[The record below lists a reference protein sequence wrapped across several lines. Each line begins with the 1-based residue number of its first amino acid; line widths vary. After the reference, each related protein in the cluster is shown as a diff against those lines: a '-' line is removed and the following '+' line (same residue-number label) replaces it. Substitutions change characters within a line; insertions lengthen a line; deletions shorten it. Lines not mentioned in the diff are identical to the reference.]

1 MRIALASFVLMASLV
16 GSVTASCPLGDV
28 NKDCQV
34 DLQDLS
40 LLAEQW
46 LAPPDSSVDL
56 NGDDSVNMVD
66 LALLAESWHEAG
78 IAIVINEVLASNAT
92 TTKDPQG
99 QYDDWIELY
108 NYGNTA
114 VDVGGMYLSDNLE
127 QPTMWQIPA
136 SNPAA
141 TTIPAGG
148 YLLIWADNDTADA
161 GLHANFQLGAGGDDI
176 GLFAADGSTLIDSI
190 SFGEQR
196 TDISFGRFPDA
207 GSDLRLMAFASPGW
221 QNIGGYEG
229 FVDDPRFSH
238 ERGLYNE
245 GFYLT
250 ISTQTDGAVIYY
262 TTDGSEPYQTGGRF
276 PTGKV
281 YIGPVTVSRTTCLRA
296 KAIKFGWQPSRTVTQ
311 TYIFLKDVI
320 RQSPQGESPGSG
332 WPTENINGQVLR
344 YGMGAYIVNHP
355 VWGPQLE
362 KALTAIPTMSVVT
375 DLNNLF
381 DRTKGIYV
389 NANQHGSAWE
399 RPISLELIYPPDPGG
414 PGFPDLVKVPDGH
427 GGLRWELPAEM
438 QDGFQINAG
447 LRIRGGY
454 SRQDN
459 NPKHAFRLFFRSEY
473 GDGKL
478 DYPLFGD
485 EGVDSFDK
493 VDLATAQNYSWS
505 FEGSSAN
512 TMCRDIWARDS
523 QGLMGQAYSKS
534 RYYHLYINGQ
544 YWGIFLTQERPEAA
558 FAASYFGGDREEWDC
573 VKATGPNAGYTIEA
587 TDGNLDAWQRLWEL
601 GNMVSNS
608 PDSYYRAQGLNPDGT
623 RNPAYP
629 VLLDV
634 DNLIDY
640 MMMVF
645 YDGDRDAPI
654 SDFLGNRQTN
664 NWYGIRNRSGQEG
677 FRFFVHDAEHTLS
690 RGLTNRTG
698 PYQCGDQFRY
708 SNPQWIHQELMAHPE
723 YCMRF
728 ADRAH
733 KYLFD
738 NGLLTSGATIERFR
752 ARAQQI
758 DMAIIA
764 ESARWGSASL
774 TKDTW
779 LSAINNEINNFFP
792 SRAQVF
798 LNQLKNTR
806 LSNGALAPLYP
817 SVTAPVF
824 SQHGGLV
831 PSGFALQMQAPA
843 GTIYYTLDG
852 SEPSRSQTAQQG
864 TTLTLISENAAKRV
878 LVPTAPIADNW
889 KGGGAFDDSAWISG
903 IGGVGFEASSG
914 YEALINIDLR
924 EQMYNRN
931 ASCYIRTAFTFTSS
945 QSQFNSVI
953 LRMRY
958 DDAFVAYINGIEVA
972 RRNFTGEP
980 SWDSRATAS
989 HSDSAAIV
997 FEDIDIS
1004 SHIGALRQGDNI
1016 LAVHGMNS
1024 SASNPDF
1031 LISVELTASTG
1042 GSSGGGA
1049 PAAAK
1054 YAGPITLTRST
1065 QVKAR
1070 VLSGSTWSA
1079 LNEAVFAVGAVA
1091 ENLRITEIMYHP
1103 ADTDDPNDPNEEFIE
1118 LKNIGSETINL
1129 NLARFTNGVDF
1140 TFPSLELAAGK
1151 YVLVVRDQA
1160 AFYARYPDFSGVIA
1174 GQFSGSLANEG
1185 ERIWLEDAI
1194 GQTILDFKYSDAWR
1208 EITDGQGFSLTI
1220 VNPAN
1225 PDANSWGE
1233 KDSWRASAFYGGSP
1247 GWDDTGIIPEPGSV
1261 VINEVLAHAH
1271 ADASD
1276 WIELYNTTGEA
1287 INIGGWFLS
1296 DDGNDLT
1303 KYQIADGTVIAGN
1316 GYIVFYQDQHFGNPA
1331 APGCHT
1337 PYALSENGDQVYL
1350 SSAQDGVLTGYQE
1363 LEDFDASET
1372 GVSFGRYYKG
1382 STDNYNFVA
1391 MSENTPGKPN
1401 SYPKVGPIVINE
1413 IMYNPGSGNQ
1423 NEEYIELFNISSEP
1437 VDLYRY
1443 DKSEPWRFTDGI
1455 EFVFPSDPVVTI
1467 PAGGYLLVVKHLDA
1481 FAARYGVMPAAVVVL
1496 GPYDGQLQN
1505 GGEKLELSMPGDVD
1519 EFGTR
1524 YYIRIDRLNYSD
1536 GSHPEDC
1543 PGGVDL
1549 WPPEA
1554 DGGGMSL
1561 SRRVSSVYG
1570 NDVANWKAASPSP
1583 GVANP

>member
-1 MRIALASFVLMASLV
+1 MKIWLASLALMASLV
-16 GSVTASCPLGDV
+16 SSVTASCPLGDL

-40 LLAEQW
+40 LLAGQW
-46 LAPPDSSVDL
+46 LAPPESSVDL

-66 LALLAESWHEAG
+66 VALLAKNWQKVG
-78 IAIVINEVLASNAT
+78 IALVINGVLASNAT
-92 TTKDPQG
+92 VVRDPQG
-99 QYDDWIELY
+99 QYDDWIEIH

-114 VDVGGMYLSDNLE
+114 VNVGGMYLTDDPA

-136 SNPAA
+136 NNPAA
-141 TTIPAGG
+141 TTIASGG

-161 GLHANFQLGAGGDDI
+161 GLHANFQLSANGEDLS
-176 GLFAADGSTLIDSI
+176 LFAADGRTLVDTF

-196 TDISFGRFPDA
+196 PDISYGRYPDA
-207 GSDLRLMAFASPGW
+207 GNNLRLMAFASPGGP
-221 QNIGGYEG
+221 NIGIYEG
-229 FVDDPRFSH
+229 FVGDPRFSH
-238 ERGLYNE
+238 ERGFCNE

-250 ISTQTDGAVIYY
+250 LSTETDGAVIYY

-281 YIGPVTVSRTTCLRA
+281 YTGPISISKTTCLRA
-296 KAIKFGWQPSRTVTQ
+296 KAIKFGWQPSRTVTH

-320 RQSPQGESPGSG
+320 RQSPNGEAPGLG
-332 WPTENINGQVLR
+332 WPTESVNGQVLR
-344 YGMGAYIVNHP
+344 YGMNSYIVNHP

-362 KALTAIPTMSVVT
+362 PALTVIPTMSIVT
-375 DLNNLF
+375 DLDNLF
-381 DRTKGIYV
+381 DRSKGIYV
-389 NANQHGSAWE
+389 NAEQHGRAWE
-399 RPISLELIYPPDPGG
+399 CPISLELIYPPDPQG

-427 GGLRWELPAEM
+427 APSTNCPAHSWGLTARPEISAGWQLPAEM
-438 QDGFQINAG
+438 CDGFQINAG

-454 SRQDN
+454 SRQDR

-478 DYPLFGD
+478 DYPLFGA

-505 FEGSSAN
+505 FEGNSAN

-523 QGLMGQAYSKS
+523 QGRMGQAYTKS

-558 FAASYFGGDREEWDC
+558 FGSSYFGGDREEWDC

-601 GNMVSNS
+601 GNLVPSNTA
-608 PDSYYRAQGLNPDGT
+608 SYYRAQGLNPDGT
-623 RNPAYP
+623 RNPGYP
-629 VLLDV
+629 ILLDV

-640 MMMVF
+640 MIMVF

-654 SDFLGNRQTN
+654 SNFLGNTRTN
-664 NWYGIRNRSGQEG
+664 NWYGIRNRNGQEG
-677 FRFFVHDAEHTLS
+677 FRFFVHDAEHIMS
-690 RGLTNRTG
+690 RGMTSRTG

-708 SNPQWIHQELMAHPE
+708 SNPQWIHQELMANAE

-733 KYLFD
+733 KYLFN
-738 NGLLTSGATIERFR
+738 NGLLTSGAAIERFR
-752 ARAQQI
+752 ARAQHI

-764 ESARWGSASL
+764 ESARWGSSSL

-792 SRAQVF
+792 SRAQV
-798 LNQLKNTR
+798 LVNQLRSTR
-806 LSNGALAPLYP
+806 LRNGVLAPLYP
-817 SVTAPVF
+817 SITAPVF

-831 PSGFALQMQAPA
+831 ASGFALQMQAPT

-852 SEPSRSQTAQQG
+852 SDPRM
-864 TTLTLISENAAKRV
+864 
-878 LVPTAPIADNW
+878 P
-889 KGGGAFDDSAWISG
+889 GGA
-903 IGGVGFEASSG
+903 V
-914 YEALINIDLR
+914 N
-924 EQMYNRN
+924 
-931 ASCYIRTAFTFTSS
+931 
-945 QSQFNSVI
+945 
-953 LRMRY
+953 
-958 DDAFVAYINGIEVA
+958 
-972 RRNFTGEP
+972 TGH
-980 SWDSRATAS
+980 ATTY
-989 HSDSAAIV
+989 SAAI
-997 FEDIDIS
+997 
-1004 SHIGALRQGDNI
+1004 R
-1016 LAVHGMNS
+1016 
-1024 SASNPDF
+1024 
-1031 LISVELTASTG
+1031 LTQ
-1042 GSSGGGA
+1042 
-1049 PAAAK
+1049 
-1054 YAGPITLTRST
+1054 ST

-1079 LNEAVFAVGAVA
+1079 LNEATFAVGPVK

-1103 ADTDDPNDPNEEFIE
+1103 PDTDSLSDANEEFIE
-1118 LKNIGSETINL
+1118 LKNTCPEPVEGVGSETINL
-1129 NLARFTNGVDF
+1129 NLVRFTNGIDF
-1140 TFPSLELAAGK
+1140 TFPGVEISAGG
-1151 YVLVVRDQA
+1151 YVLVVKDQA

-1174 GQFSGSLANEG
+1174 GEYSGSLANEG
-1185 ERIWLEDAI
+1185 ERIRLEDAI
-1194 GQTILDFKYSDAWR
+1194 GQTIMDFRYSDAWR
-1208 EITDGQGFSLTI
+1208 DITDGQGFSLTI

-1233 KDSWRASAFYGGSP
+1233 KDAWRASAFYGGSP

-1271 ADASD
+1271 AEASD
-1276 WIELYNTTGEA
+1276 WIELYNITGAA

-1296 DDGNDLT
+1296 DDGNDST
-1303 KYQIADGTVIAGN
+1303 KYQIADGTAIAAN
-1316 GYIVFYQDQHFGNPA
+1316 GYLVFYQDQHFGNPA
-1331 APGCHT
+1331 DPGCQRAF
-1337 PYALSENGDQVYL
+1337 ALSANGDQVYL
-1350 SSAQDGVLTGYQE
+1350 SSAQDGILTGYQE
-1363 LEDFDASET
+1363 VEDFGASET

-1391 MSENTPGKPN
+1391 MSQNTPGAAN

-1413 IMYNPGSGNQ
+1413 IMYNPGSGDQNQ
-1423 NEEYIELFNISSEP
+1423 EYIELFNISSEP

-1455 EFVFPSDPVVTI
+1455 EYIFPSSPAVTI
-1467 PAGGYLLVVKHLDA
+1467 PAGGYLLVVKHPDS
-1481 FAARYGVMPAAVVVL
+1481 FVARYGEVPAGVVVV
-1496 GPYDGQLQN
+1496 GPYDGQLKN

-1519 EFGTR
+1519 VLGVR
-1524 YYIRIDRLNYSD
+1524 YYIRVDRVNFSD
-1536 GSHPEDC
+1536 GSHPQDC
-1543 PGGVDL
+1543 PGRVDL
-1549 WPPEA
+1549 WPVEA

-1561 SRRVSSVYG
+1561 SRKISSVYG

-1583 GVANP
+1583 GRANP

>member
-1 MRIALASFVLMASLV
+1 MRIALASFVLTASLV
-16 GSVTASCPLGDV
+16 SSVTASCPLGDV

-66 LALLAESWHEAG
+66 LTLLADNWYRAG
-78 IAIVINEVLASNAT
+78 IPLVINEVLTSNAT
-92 TTKDPQG
+92 ITKDPQG
-99 QYDDWIELY
+99 QYDDWIEIY
-108 NYGNTA
+108 NYGNTGVNVA
-114 VDVGGMYLSDNLE
+114 GMYLTDNLD

-136 SNPAA
+136 NNPAA

-148 YLLIWADNDTADA
+148 YLLIWADGEVADA
-161 GLHANFQLGAGGDDI
+161 GLHANFQLSASGEDI
-176 GLFAADGSTLIDSI
+176 GLFAADGSTLIDAI
-190 SFGEQR
+190 SFGDQR

-207 GSDLRLMAFASPGW
+207 GSNLRLMAFASPGGP
-221 QNIGGYEG
+221 NVGGYEG

-238 ERGLYNE
+238 ERGFYDE

-250 ISTQTDGAVIYY
+250 INTATDGAIIYY

-281 YIGPVTVSRTTCLRA
+281 YTGPVGVSRTTCLRA
-296 KAIKFGWQPSRTVTQ
+296 KAIKFGWQPSRTVTH

-332 WPTENINGQVLR
+332 WPASGVNGQVLR
-344 YGMGAYIVNHP
+344 YGMNSYIVNHA
-355 VWGPQLE
+355 VWGPQLA
-362 KALTAIPTMSVVT
+362 KALLSIPTMSIVT
-375 DLNNLF
+375 DLANLF
-381 DRTKGIYV
+381 APSKGIYV
-389 NANQHGSAWE
+389 NAGQHGSAWE
-399 RPISLELIYPPDPGG
+399 RPISLELIYPSDLQG

-427 GGLRWELPAEM
+427 GGIRWELPADM
-438 QDGFQINAG
+438 RDAFQINAG

-454 SRQDN
+454 SRSGG
-459 NPKHAFRLFFRSEY
+459 NPKHAFRLFFRAEY
-473 GDGKL
+473 GEGKL
-478 DYPLFGD
+478 EYPLFGA

-534 RYYHLYINGQ
+534 RYYHLYINGH
-544 YWGIFLTQERPEAA
+544 YWGIYLTQERPEAA
-558 FAASYFGGDREEWDC
+558 FGASYFGGDREEWDC

-587 TDGNLDAWQRLWEL
+587 TDGNLDTWQQLWEL
-601 GNMVSNS
+601 GNLVSAS
-608 PDSYYRAQGLNPDGT
+608 PASYYRAQGLNPDGT
-623 RNPAYP
+623 RNPGYP

-640 MMMVF
+640 MIMVF

-654 SDFLGNRQTN
+654 SNFLSNTRTN
-664 NWYGIRNRSGQEG
+664 NWYGIRNRGGEEG
-677 FRFFVHDAEHTLS
+677 FRFFVHDAEHIMS
-690 RGLTNRTG
+690 RGMTSRTG

-733 KYLFD
+733 KYLF
-738 NGLLTSGATIERFR
+738 NNSMLTAGAAIERFR

-792 SRAQVF
+792 SRAQIIV
-798 LNQLKNTR
+798 NQLKNTR
-806 LSNGALAPLYP
+806 LRSGALAPLYP

-831 PSGFALQMQAPA
+831 PSGFALQMQAPT

-852 SEPSRSQTAQQG
+852 SDPRMPGGAVNTGHA
-864 TTLTLISENAAKRV
+864 TVYA
-878 LVPTAPIADNW
+878 APIRLTQ
-889 KGGGAFDDSAWISG
+889 SA
-903 IGGVGFEASSG
+903 
-914 YEALINIDLR
+914 
-924 EQMYNRN
+924 
-931 ASCYIRTAFTFTSS
+931 
-945 QSQFNSVI
+945 
-953 LRMRY
+953 
-958 DDAFVAYINGIEVA
+958 
-972 RRNFTGEP
+972 
-980 SWDSRATAS
+980 
-989 HSDSAAIV
+989 H
-997 FEDIDIS
+997 
-1004 SHIGALRQGDNI
+1004 
-1016 LAVHGMNS
+1016 
-1024 SASNPDF
+1024 
-1031 LISVELTASTG
+1031 
-1042 GSSGGGA
+1042 
-1049 PAAAK
+1049 
-1054 YAGPITLTRST
+1054 
-1065 QVKAR
+1065 VKAR
-1070 VLSGSTWSA
+1070 TLSGSTWSA
-1079 LNEAVFAVGAVA
+1079 LNEATFAVGPVA

-1103 ADTDDPNDPNEEFIE
+1103 PDTDSPSDANEEFIE
-1118 LKNIGSETINL
+1118 LKNIRSETINL
-1129 NLARFTNGVDF
+1129 NLVRFTNGIDL
-1140 TFPSLELAAGK
+1140 TFPSIELAPGK
-1151 YVLVVRDQA
+1151 YVLVVKDQA
-1160 AFYARYPDFSGVIA
+1160 AFYARYPDFAGVIA
-1174 GQFSGSLANEG
+1174 GQYAGSLANEG
-1185 ERIWLEDAI
+1185 ERIRLEDAV
-1194 GQTILDFKYSDAWR
+1194 GQTILDFKYSDGWR
-1208 EITDGQGFSLTI
+1208 DITDGGGFSLTV

-1225 PDANSWGE
+1225 PDPNSWGE

-1247 GWDDTGIIPEPGSV
+1247 GWDDTGIVPEPGSV

-1271 ADASD
+1271 AEASD

-1303 KYQIADGTVIAGN
+1303 KYQIADGAVIAGN
-1316 GYIVFYQDQHFGNPA
+1316 GYLVFYQDQHFGNA
-1331 APGCHT
+1331 GDANCHT
-1337 PYALSENGDQVYL
+1337 VFALSENGDQVYL
-1350 SSAQDGVLTGYQE
+1350 SSAQQGILTGYQE
-1363 LEDFDASET
+1363 VEDFGASQT
-1372 GVSFGRYYKG
+1372 DVAFGRYYKG

-1391 MSENTPGKPN
+1391 MSENTPGRAN
-1401 SYPKVGPIVINE
+1401 AYPKVGPIVINE

-1423 NEEYIELFNISSEP
+1423 NEEYIELFNISSEA
-1437 VDLYRY
+1437 VTLYRY
-1443 DKSEPWRFTDGI
+1443 DKSEAWRFTDGI

-1481 FAARYGVMPAAVVVL
+1481 FAARYGAMPAGVVVL

-1505 GGEKLELSMPGDVD
+1505 GGEKVELSMPGDVD
-1519 EFGTR
+1519 VFGTR
-1524 YYIRIDRLNYSD
+1524 YYIRIDRVSYSD

-1549 WPPEA
+1549 WPTEA
-1554 DGGGMSL
+1554 DGSGLSL
-1561 SRRVSSVYG
+1561 SRQVPSAYG
-1570 NDVANWKAASPSP
+1570 NDVANWRASTASP
-1583 GVANP
+1583 GQVNP